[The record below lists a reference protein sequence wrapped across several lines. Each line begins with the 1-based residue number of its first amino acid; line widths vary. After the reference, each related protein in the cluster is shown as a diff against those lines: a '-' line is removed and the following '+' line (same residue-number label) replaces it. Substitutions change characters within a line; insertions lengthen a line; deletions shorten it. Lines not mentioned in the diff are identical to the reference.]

1 MQLNFNPLNGSYGS
15 KPFNPLNYNA
25 INQQAQQPAQPP
37 MSDPLTTNIVTKP
50 YTQVPWANPLQ
61 PEALR
66 VPRMQGGGQN
76 TMPPPKQP
84 DFDMN
89 TVNDMMSN
97 IDGDLANQIKMDPI
111 NEVNQLSGD
120 DDFREKMTEDWS
132 STASASMGMENKLMG
147 VGGAGLGV
155 YNAIQ
160 GNKAQQEELRRRE
173 IEVEQA
179 IGQNASEREKIDLM
193 NPNANMR
200 AKMAMMQSGKSA
212 AMQQA
217 ANVGGANVTSSGLG
231 GDVGSAK
238 IAAMKASG
246 PMAQA
251 GSAYDM
257 QMASAVD
264 QRAGE
269 ENQQIQQLSNNT
281 MQRGQ
286 LSQMTDYIEQEKN
299 KNPLD
304 GILSAALSG
313 ATGGNIM
320 GTLLGGED
328 NLTSLGKKK
337 NQTNLM
343 KQG

>member
-1 MQLNFNPLNGSYGS
+1 MQLNFNPLNNSYGS

-61 PEALR
+61 
-66 VPRMQGGGQN
+66 QN
-76 TMPPPKQP
+76 NVQIPFSPNVNPATTQP
-84 DFDMN
+84 QEQAEETNEGEDF
-89 TVNDMMSN
+89 
-97 IDGDLANQIKMDPI
+97 
-111 NEVNQLSGD
+111 
-120 DDFREKMTEDWS
+120 
-132 STASASMGMENKLMG
+132 TASADMGMENKLMG
-147 VGGAGLGV
+147 VGGATLGV

-160 GNKAQQEELRRRE
+160 GNKARQEELRRRE

-238 IAAMKASG
+238 IAAMKASA

-343 KQG
+343 K

>member
-25 INQQAQQPAQPP
+25 INQQAQPQTTGGPGILTRPP
-37 MSDPLTTNIVTKP
+37 QTDPLATYK
-50 YTQVPWANPLQ
+50 QAPWANPLQ
-61 PEALR
+61 ANQPRVTTPLDFKTDLPAL
-66 VPRMQGGGQN
+66 Q
-76 TMPPPKQP
+76 PPPEP
-84 DFDMN
+84 
-89 TVNDMMSN
+89 N
-97 IDGDLANQIKMDPI
+97 IDVNGIMGNIDANLANQMKVEFND
-111 NEVNQLSGD
+111 NVSALAGD

-132 STASASMGMENKLMG
+132 STASADMGMENKLMG
-147 VGGAGLGV
+147 VGGAALGV

-179 IGQNASEREKIDLM
+179 IGQNASEREKIELM

-238 IAAMKASG
+238 IAAMKASA

-257 QMASAVD
+257 QMAGAID

-286 LSQMTDYIEQEKN
+286 LSQMTDYIQQEKN

-337 NQTNLM
+337 NQTLLM
-343 KQG
+343 K

>member
-1 MQLNFNPLNGSYGS
+1 MQLNFNPLNNSYGS
-15 KPFNPLNYNA
+15 MPFNPLNYNA
-25 INQQAQQPAQPP
+25 INQQAQQQAQPP
-37 MSDPLTTNIVTKP
+37 MNDPLTTNIVTKP

-61 PEALR
+61 
-66 VPRMQGGGQN
+66 QN
-76 TMPPPKQP
+76 NVQIPFNSNVNPATTQP
-84 DFDMN
+84 QEQAEETNEGEDF
-89 TVNDMMSN
+89 
-97 IDGDLANQIKMDPI
+97 
-111 NEVNQLSGD
+111 
-120 DDFREKMTEDWS
+120 
-132 STASASMGMENKLMG
+132 TASASMGMENKLMG
-147 VGGAGLGV
+147 VGGATLGV

-160 GNKAQQEELRRRE
+160 GNKARQEELRRRE

-179 IGQNASEREKIDLM
+179 IGQNASEREKIELM

-238 IAAMKASG
+238 IAAMKASA

-257 QMASAVD
+257 QMAGAID

-286 LSQMTDYIEQEKN
+286 LSQMTDYIQQEKN
-299 KNPLD
+299 KSPLD
-304 GILSAALSG
+304 GVLSAALSG

-343 KQG
+343 K

>member
-1 MQLNFNPLNGSYGS
+1 MQLDFNPLNNSYGS
-15 KPFNPLNYNA
+15 KPYTQVPWANPFNPLNYNA

-37 MSDPLTTNIVTKP
+37 MSDPLTTSIITKP

-61 PEALR
+61 
-66 VPRMQGGGQN
+66 QN
-76 TMPPPKQP
+76 NVQIPFNSNVNPATTQP
-84 DFDMN
+84 QEQAEETNEGEDF
-89 TVNDMMSN
+89 
-97 IDGDLANQIKMDPI
+97 
-111 NEVNQLSGD
+111 
-120 DDFREKMTEDWS
+120 
-132 STASASMGMENKLMG
+132 TASADMGMENKFMG
-147 VGGAGLGV
+147 VGGAALGV

-179 IGQNASEREKIDLM
+179 IGQNASEREKIELM

-257 QMASAVD
+257 QMAGAID

-320 GTLLGGED
+320 GTMLGGEG
-328 NLTSLGKKK
+328 NLASLGKKK
-337 NQTNLM
+337 IQTNLT
-343 KQG
+343 K

>member
-1 MQLNFNPLNGSYGS
+1 MQLNLNPLASYNKVPWE

-37 MSDPLTTNIVTKP
+37 TNDPLTTNIVTKP
-50 YTQVPWANPLQ
+50 YNQVPWANPLQ
-61 PEALR
+61 TSNVQIPFN
-66 VPRMQGGGQN
+66 PDGGLTTLKPQEQTEETNEGE
-76 TMPPPKQP
+76 
-84 DFDMN
+84 DF
-89 TVNDMMSN
+89 
-97 IDGDLANQIKMDPI
+97 
-111 NEVNQLSGD
+111 
-120 DDFREKMTEDWS
+120 
-132 STASASMGMENKLMG
+132 TASADMGMENRFMG
-147 VGGAGLGV
+147 VGGAALGV

-257 QMASAVD
+257 QMAGAID

-286 LSQMTDYIEQEKN
+286 LSQMTDYIQQEKN

-320 GTLLGGED
+320 GTLLGGE
-328 NLTSLGKKK
+328 NNMMGKKK
-337 NQTNLM
+337 IQTNLT
-343 KQG
+343 K

>member
-1 MQLNFNPLNGSYGS
+1 MQLNFNPLNGGYGS
-15 KPFNPLNYNA
+15 KPFNPLN
-25 INQQAQQPAQPP
+25 QQAIHQQSQQLVEPPTEPPQEVPTVPETTQPVA
-37 MSDPLTTNIVTKP
+37 DV
-50 YTQVPWANPLQ
+50 A
-61 PEALR
+61 
-66 VPRMQGGGQN
+66 
-76 TMPPPKQP
+76 
-84 DFDMN
+84 
-89 TVNDMMSN
+89 
-97 IDGDLANQIKMDPI
+97 
-111 NEVNQLSGD
+111 
-120 DDFREKMTEDWS
+120 S

-147 VGGAGLGV
+147 IGGASLGV

-179 IGQNASEREKIDLM
+179 IGQNASEREKIELM

-238 IAAMKASG
+238 IAAMKASA

-257 QMASAVD
+257 QMAGAID

-286 LSQMTDYIEQEKN
+286 LSQMTDYIQQEKN

-320 GTLLGGED
+320 GTMLGGEG

-337 NQTNLM
+337 NQTLLM

>member
-1 MQLNFNPLNGSYGS
+1 MQLNFNPLNNSYGS

-25 INQQAQQPAQPP
+25 INQQAQQQAQPP
-37 MSDPLTTNIVTKP
+37 MNDPLTTNIVTKP

-61 PEALR
+61 
-66 VPRMQGGGQN
+66 QN
-76 TMPPPKQP
+76 NVQIPFNSNVNPATTQP
-84 DFDMN
+84 QEQAEETNEGEDF
-89 TVNDMMSN
+89 
-97 IDGDLANQIKMDPI
+97 
-111 NEVNQLSGD
+111 
-120 DDFREKMTEDWS
+120 
-132 STASASMGMENKLMG
+132 TASASMGMENKLMG
-147 VGGAGLGV
+147 VGGATLGV

-160 GNKAQQEELRRRE
+160 GNKARQEELRRRE

-179 IGQNASEREKIDLM
+179 IGQNASEREKIELM

-238 IAAMKASG
+238 IAAMKASA

-257 QMASAVD
+257 QMAGAID

-286 LSQMTDYIEQEKN
+286 LSQMTDYIQQEKN
-299 KNPLD
+299 KSPLD
-304 GILSAALSG
+304 GVLSAALSG

-343 KQG
+343 K

>member
-1 MQLNFNPLNGSYGS
+1 MQLNFT
-15 KPFNPLNYNA
+15 KPYTQVPWANPLNYNA

-37 MSDPLTTNIVTKP
+37 MSDPLTTSIMTKP

-61 PEALR
+61 
-66 VPRMQGGGQN
+66 QN
-76 TMPPPKQP
+76 NVQIPFNSNVNPATTQP
-84 DFDMN
+84 QEQAEETNEGEDF
-89 TVNDMMSN
+89 
-97 IDGDLANQIKMDPI
+97 
-111 NEVNQLSGD
+111 
-120 DDFREKMTEDWS
+120 
-132 STASASMGMENKLMG
+132 TASADMGMENRFMG
-147 VGGAGLGV
+147 VGGAALGV
-155 YNAIQ
+155 YNALQ

-257 QMASAVD
+257 QMAGAID

-286 LSQMTDYIEQEKN
+286 LSQMTDYIQQEKN